1 MLLTTENSA
10 VSVITIDG
18 LSGSGKGTLGQLLA
32 RDLSWHF
39 LDSGAIYRAAAWIA
53 LSTQTPFEEDKLLPL
68 MGDLSLHFSAQP
80 DQTQQV
86 FWDKQEITASIR
98 TTEIGQLASQ
108 LGMYPQVRKALL
120 AYQRAF
126 RRAPGLVADGRDM
139 GSVVFPDALL
149 KIFLTAS
156 LEERAKRRYLQLK
169 PMRKHVSLNAVR
181 AELKLRDRRD
191 KERRVAPLIV
201 PLDAITIDTTSLG
214 VQEALQIIKS
224 KLACAQAKKYKG
236 GH

>member
-10 VSVITIDG
+10 VPVITIDG

-86 FWDKQEITASIR
+86 FGINKR
-98 TTEIGQLASQ
+98 LPHRFG
-108 LGMYPQVRKALL
+108 P
-120 AYQRAF
+120 
-126 RRAPGLVADGRDM
+126 
-139 GSVVFPDALL
+139 L
-149 KIFLTAS
+149 K
-156 LEERAKRRYLQLK
+156 
-169 PMRKHVSLNAVR
+169 
-181 AELKLRDRRD
+181 
-191 KERRVAPLIV
+191 
-201 PLDAITIDTTSLG
+201 
-214 VQEALQIIKS
+214 
-224 KLACAQAKKYKG
+224 
-236 GH
+236 